1 MSERLSANTQAIL
14 LLTQPLGIGRGRAG
28 GADFVKP
35 LTLVQYGELA
45 RLLGNIEREPADLL
59 GCDAG
64 AVLDESFGPPLV
76 DSQGPDA
83 ERVATDVIPDES
95 GGGVDLPSRRPGP
108 ALSIDRSRLERLL
121 ERGAQLAL
129 AVERWQSRAVWVL
142 SRADADYPRR
152 LKRRLGQKA
161 PPVLYGCGERAGLD
175 EGGLAVVGPRK
186 SPDDLLS
193 YAASVGELAAQAER
207 TVVSGAARGV
217 DRAAMNGALEVS
229 GRAVGVL
236 ASDLLRLATNRQH
249 REPLMSGRLTLIS
262 AYDPSARFQVWSAM
276 ERNHHIYALADAALV
291 VDALVGKGGTWTGAV
306 DALKGAF
313 GARVFVRT
321 ALGESEG
328 LAALRKRGAAPW
340 PEPGNAEGL
349 QAVLGV
355 DASGGGE
362 GFESVRPDS
371 PRSGEDGQETVEGGS
386 RQREL
391 FGGTSDS

>member
-14 LLTQPLGIGRGRAG
+14 LLTQPLVVGRGSAG
-28 GADFVKP
+28 GTDSVKP

-59 GCDAG
+59 GCDAA
-64 AVLDESFGPPLV
+64 AVLDESFGPPLE
-76 DSQGPDA
+76 DSQAPDA
-83 ERVATDVIPDES
+83 EKVATDVIPDEC
-95 GGGVDLPSRRPGP
+95 GGGADLPSGRPGR
-108 ALSIDRSRLERLL
+108 ALSVERSRLERLL

-129 AVERWQSRAVWVL
+129 AVERWQSRAIWVL

-175 EGGLAVVGPRK
+175 EGGLAVVGPRN

-276 ERNHHIYALADAALV
+276 ERNDHIYALADAALV

-306 DALKGAF
+306 DALKGGF
-313 GARVFVRT
+313 GTRVFVRT

-340 PEPGNAEGL
+340 PEPGNAESL
-349 QAVLGV
+349 QAVLNV
-355 DASGGGE
+355 DASGGGD
-362 GFESVRPDS
+362 GFELVRPDS
-371 PRSGEDGQETVEGGS
+371 PRSGEGGQGTVEGES
-386 RQREL
+386 RQKEL